1 MSTTDNLEK
10 EIKFIVTGAQAAAVV
25 AAAAAW
31 PDADVS
37 APVYEL
43 TSMFDTEDG
52 RMNAE
57 DARLRVRQIGE
68 GADAAL
74 EFSYKRRLP
83 AMGFVKQEEEIET
96 AFTGVSDVAKFA
108 LILGRMGY
116 APTTS
121 YERRRQT
128 VLVADV
134 KLTVDEFPF
143 GFLLEIEGEDA
154 AVLDATAR
162 LGFDAAA
169 STLESCDDI
178 YERLCRERGL
188 TPSPHIRF
196 DDESM
201 PQYEAGV

>member
-10 EIKFIVTGAQAAAVV
+10 EIKFIVTAATSEATL

-31 PDADVS
+31 PGAAVS
-37 APVYEL
+37 APTYEL
-43 TSMFDTEDG
+43 TSMYDTEEG
-52 RMNAE
+52 RMNDE
-57 DARLRVRQIGE
+57 DARLRLRQIGVGE
-68 GADAAL
+68 AATL
-74 EFSYKRRLP
+74 EFCYKRRLP

-96 AFTGVSDVAKFA
+96 AFAGVSDVAKFA

-121 YERRRQT
+121 YERLRTT
-128 VLVADV
+128 VLVDDV

-143 GFLLEIEGEDA
+143 GYLLEIEGEEG

-162 LGFDAAA
+162 LGFDAAT

-178 YERLCRERGL
+178 YERLCRECGL
-188 TPSPHIRF
+188 TPSSHIRF
-196 DDESM
+196 DDETM